1 MELCR
6 AVSSA
11 DVAGPPAS
19 SAMLSPRLPGTAL
32 SPGLVLA
39 PKSQGVAVAHGGWGG
54 SVVAPEGVLGVL
66 PHPVPPSSLLF
77 SSTTSSGEPRQLP
90 KSCWV
95 SRGTPRPH
103 VPRVMVAVPAALGT
117 GQGFPAS
124 LPQLPRLLL
133 PRFAACWHLLIKC
146 KYAVGI

>member
-39 PKSQGVAVAHGGWGG
+39 PKSQGVAHGGRGH
-54 SVVAPEGVLGVL
+54 SLVTPERVLGVL

-77 SSTTSSGEPRQLP
+77 SSTASSGEPRQLP

-95 SRGTPRPH
+95 SPCPRVPRGT
-103 VPRVMVAVPAALGT
+103 VAVPTALGI
-117 GQGFPAS
+117 GPGFPAS
-124 LPQLPRLLL
+124 LPQLPRLPL